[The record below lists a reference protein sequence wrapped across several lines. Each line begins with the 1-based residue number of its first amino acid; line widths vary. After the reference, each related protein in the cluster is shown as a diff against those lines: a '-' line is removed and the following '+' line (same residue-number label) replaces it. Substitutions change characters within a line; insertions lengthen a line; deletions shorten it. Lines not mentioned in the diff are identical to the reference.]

1 MRITLFDYGAG
12 NLHSLAKALAVDGA
26 DVRISADPREALR
39 TDVLVLPGVGGF
51 GPAAERLAQGR
62 KEMASALEGG
72 LPAVGVC
79 LGMQLMFEDSDE
91 GPGKGLG
98 FFRGR
103 VTRLAA
109 RRVPHMGWNQ
119 VEGPVPLEA
128 AYFAHSYVCRAE
140 SPEDV
145 VGWTEHEGDR
155 FPSVV
160 RRGRVLGV
168 QFHPEKSSRLG
179 LELLRGFLREVGR

>member
-12 NLHSLAKALAVDGA
+12 NLHSLAKALAVEGA
-26 DVRISADPREALR
+26 DVRISVDPREAVR
-39 TDVLVLPGVGGF
+39 TDILVLPGVGGF
-51 GPAAERLAQGR
+51 GPAAERLGPGR
-62 KEMASALEGG
+62 EEMARALSDG

-79 LGMQLMFEDSDE
+79 LGMQLMFNDSDE

-98 FFRGR
+98 YFRGR

-119 VEGPVPLEA
+119 VEGPLALEA

-140 SPEDV
+140 HPEEV
-145 VGWTEHEGDR
+145 IGWTEHEGDR

-168 QFHPEKSSRLG
+168 QFHPEKSSRPG
-179 LELLRGFLREVGR
+179 LELLRSFIREVAR